1 MTLIPQNINKPDYIS
16 IVLLHILDC
25 LLCIQINEGIFIL
38 AYIMFLCV
46 KIFHG
51 LNIPKRIDEFTRL
64 LEVTA
69 TIRYV

>member
-1 MTLIPQNINKPDYIS
+1 MTLIPQNINKPD
-16 IVLLHILDC
+16 VLLHILDC

-69 TIRYV
+69 IIRYV